1 MNDRFRDKC
10 NEHMRKNDMKVVD
23 FLRSLGLSKNA
34 YADYCNG
41 ALPRVDKAL
50 RIARVIKCDVTEL
63 WS

>member
-34 YADYCNG
+34 YYEYCNG
-41 ALPRVDKAL
+41 ALP
-50 RIARVIKCDVTEL
+50 
-63 WS
+63 